1 MAYYNTQRRRGSKK
15 AIFMTLV
22 LLMTVLLS
30 ACNGDPQAQQ
40 NANLQKIHLDR
51 SLAHAR
57 SIGVPGTVLQPIV
70 KQERQISST
79 NAPFTLFSG
88 QPVTDYYNNMA
99 QSYQALTLRVSNLE
113 KQVTAQDD
121 YQAYRDIQN
130 FETSIAER
138 RSQNFIEVKT
148 FMTQLAQDQALLARA
163 RTPNDYLQISYSATR
178 STQAL
183 QLMGPAYDKLQ
194 SLKQMT
200 QQLQATNVDIT
211 ALAQQESDDLT
222 IFRNANKPEDFIY
235 LLNQLS
241 AQIQQA
247 TVFSVQAIPYVG
259 AYQGALKLQ
268 KFSAQIDEARRYGAD
283 VSTFVLHLH
292 NDQAALTS
300 AKGNEYAGVL
310 SQIDNDLA
318 AIQIPLIRA
327 KTHYYLQ
334 QFKHEVQVWGNHHRY
349 SDGYDGKSYN
359 LDYEYDQQGIGSDL
373 DAAVQAA
380 QTVDDYQSAITL
392 INNSLLHLKT
402 MEQDYTNR
410 APWDWAHSADFSLL
424 KYYNLYGPGSGS
436 VMVVSLVEQT
446 MRFYQGGK
454 LVRAFQVT
462 TGQYDR
468 PTPPGLWNIFLREHP
483 TEFKSSEPPGS
494 AFWYPPTKIDYAM
507 EYHDGGYFFHDSWWR
522 ADYGVGTN
530 FPHYDSGGDESFAG
544 NGSHGCINMFPDD
557 ANWLYNH
564 TGYGTAV
571 IVY

>member
-1 MAYYNTQRRRGSKK
+1 MAYYNIQRRRGSKK

-40 NANLQKIHLDR
+40 NASLQKIHLDR

-79 NAPFTLFSG
+79 NAPFTLLSG

-113 KQVTAQDD
+113 KQVTAQYD
-121 YQAYRDIQN
+121 YQAYRDIQT

-163 RTPNDYLQISYSATR
+163 RTPNDYLQISSSARR

-200 QQLQATNVDIT
+200 QQLQASNVDIT
-211 ALAQQESDDLT
+211 ALAQQESDDLA

-235 LLNQLS
+235 LINQLS

-283 VSTFVLHLH
+283 VATFVLHLH

-300 AKGNEYAGVL
+300 AKGDEYAGIL

-349 SDGYDGKSYN
+349 MDGYDGHAYN

-373 DAAVQAA
+373 DASVQAA

-402 MEQDYTNR
+402 MEQDYTDR
-410 APWDWAHSADFSLL
+410 APWDWPHGADFRLL

-454 LVRAFQVT
+454 LVRSFQVT
-462 TGQYDR
+462 TGQYAR

-483 TEFKSSEPPGS
+483 TEFKSSEPKGS

-530 FPHYDSGGDESFAG
+530 FPHYDSGGDEAFAG